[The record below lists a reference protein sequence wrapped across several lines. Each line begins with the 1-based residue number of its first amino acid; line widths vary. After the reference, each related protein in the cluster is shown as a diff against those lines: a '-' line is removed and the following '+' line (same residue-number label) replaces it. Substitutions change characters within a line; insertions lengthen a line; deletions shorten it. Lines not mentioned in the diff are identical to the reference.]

1 MTTDFGLNIR
11 YNYDIFFSKMWDE
24 SDLSTSLVTWGRQRD
39 FNQDHFF
46 PFLMEQ
52 CRSWINIRPN
62 RRYTRKAVELGWGA
76 GEGTTYRGQQRCER
90 LRFMGIGMPTSRTG
104 TETRG
109 DVPGGIASDLDIWTH
124 STPI

>member
-76 GEGTTYRGQQRCER
+76 GGCGSAFGKPSITLSEELRCEDNFGFNSV
-90 LRFMGIGMPTSRTG
+90 LRHQAGK
-104 TETRG
+104 
-109 DVPGGIASDLDIWTH
+109 
-124 STPI
+124 